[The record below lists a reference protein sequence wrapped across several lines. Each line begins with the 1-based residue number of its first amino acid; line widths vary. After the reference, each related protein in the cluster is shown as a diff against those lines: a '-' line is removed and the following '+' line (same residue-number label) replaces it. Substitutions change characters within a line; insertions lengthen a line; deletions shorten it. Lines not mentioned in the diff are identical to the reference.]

1 MKFFIVHRQPVQ
13 IHVYKRIG
21 EHINVKT
28 VEDGVYDGIWWDLT
42 WMCNEKRGTT
52 STAWSKTRSF
62 L

>member
-1 MKFFIVHRQPVQ
+1 MKFFIVHRQPIQ

-42 WMCNEKRGTT
+42 WMCNEKGTT
-52 STAWSKTRSF
+52 SKAW
-62 L
+62 